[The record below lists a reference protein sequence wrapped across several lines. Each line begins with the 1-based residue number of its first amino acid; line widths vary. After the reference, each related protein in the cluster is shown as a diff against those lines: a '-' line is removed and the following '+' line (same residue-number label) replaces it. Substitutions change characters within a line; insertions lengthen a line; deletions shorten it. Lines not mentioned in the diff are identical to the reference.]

1 MGRVEVRRNQCRKNC
16 RKNWSES
23 VRGLSAGLREQ
34 GVRESFRAECE
45 DLRSSSALM
54 VKGQGLAQAGRFL
67 PIATIGSS
75 KHIRFGAL
83 LRANQRLALFSF
95 QLDFPVDTVWVLG
108 RWAPAVGRSLSELGF
123 P

>member
-45 DLRSSSALM
+45 DLRSSRALM

-75 KHIRFGAL
+75 KHTRFGAL
-83 LRANQRLALFSF
+83 LRANVWLYFLFSLISQWTLCGF
-95 QLDFPVDTVWVLG
+95 LG
-108 RWAPAVGRSLSELGF
+108 GGHPQ
-123 P
+123 